1 MDTQL
6 PMLAPA
12 ARPSRQIRLFVL
24 VFAALFALLAASYY
38 FFLRTDYL
46 VLYTGLKP
54 ADASAI
60 VADLDAKTIPY
71 KLRDDGATI
80 LVASDQVDSVRLAT
94 AGSDAAA
101 KGLIG
106 FELFNK
112 SDMGLTDF
120 AQKIN
125 YQRALQGEL
134 ARTIMMMDGIDGARV
149 HLAIPDR
156 SLFRGVRSEP
166 KAAVTL
172 TVEPGKAVDDRR
184 VAGIQRLVA
193 AAVAELPL
201 ANVAVLD
208 DVGRVISRSAEFEA
222 PVAPEME
229 ERTAVQHYYRA
240 RVRSAVEKAMP
251 GLKFEVRVL
260 ILAAAGEPDMGAWEV
275 PERTAGAA
283 GEAIV
288 AGPQDRDFGLRILF
302 VTPSSLNAEE
312 QQIVENAAAEAVALR
327 RTAGDS
333 FAFAVEPPG
342 SRLLAPDVPGAIAS
356 ADSEVAASN
365 PTAAVRQL
373 ADSNNWLLTI
383 AALMAITAI
392 LVWLRRRAPRL
403 SSEQRDAYV
412 RRIRLQLGSAEEG
425 EHVRA

>member
-1 MDTQL
+1 
-6 PMLAPA
+6 MLAPA
-12 ARPSRQIRLFVL
+12 PRSSRQIRLVAL
-24 VFAALFALLAASYY
+24 VFAALFALLAAAYY
-38 FFLRTDYL
+38 MFLRTEYL

-60 VADLDAKTIPY
+60 VADLDARTVPY

-80 LVASDQVDSVRLAT
+80 LVPSDQVDQVRLAT
-94 AGSDAAA
+94 AGSEATA

-134 ARTIMMMDGIDGARV
+134 ARTIMAMDGIDGARV

-172 TVEPGKAVDDRR
+172 TFEPGKAVDERR

-201 ANVAVLD
+201 ANVTVLD
-208 DVGRVISRSAEFEA
+208 EVGRIISQSAEFET
-222 PVAPEME
+222 PVAPEMA
-229 ERTAVQHYYRA
+229 ERTAVQQYYRA
-240 RVRSAVEKAMP
+240 RVRSAVEKVMP
-251 GLKFEVRVL
+251 GLRFEVRVL
-260 ILAAAGEPDMGAWEV
+260 ILAAAGEPDMSAWDV
-275 PERTAGAA
+275 PVRGDAA
-283 GEAIV
+283 ADL
-288 AGPQDRDFGLRILF
+288 ADAAPRARDFGLRILF
-302 VTPSSLNAEE
+302 VTPSGLNAEE
-312 QQIVENAAAEAVALR
+312 QGIIENAAGEAVALR
-327 RTAGDS
+327 RSAGDS
-333 FAFAVEPPG
+333 FAFAVEPIG
-342 SRLLAPDVPGAIAS
+342 SRLPAPVLPAVAVAPDALVIA
-356 ADSEVAASN
+356 APDPA
-365 PTAAVRQL
+365 AAVKRL
-373 ADSNNWLLTI
+373 AESNNWLLTI
-383 AALMAITAI
+383 AALVAIAAI

-412 RRIRLQLGSAEEG
+412 RRIRLQLEG
-425 EHVRA
+425 GDVRA

>member
-12 ARPSRQIRLFVL
+12 ARPSRQIRLVAL
-24 VFAALFALLAASYY
+24 VFAALFALLAAAYY
-38 FFLRTDYL
+38 LFLRTEYL

-60 VADLDAKTIPY
+60 VADLDARTVPY

-80 LVASDQVDSVRLAT
+80 LVPSDQVDQVRLAT
-94 AGSDAAA
+94 AGSEATA

-134 ARTIMMMDGIDGARV
+134 ARTIMAMDGIDGARV

-172 TVEPGKAVDDRR
+172 TFEPGKAVDERR

-201 ANVAVLD
+201 ANVTVLD
-208 DVGRVISRSAEFEA
+208 DVGRIISQSAEFEA
-222 PVAPEME
+222 PVAPEMA
-229 ERTAVQHYYRA
+229 ERTAVQQYYRA
-240 RVRSAVEKAMP
+240 RVRSAVEKVMP
-251 GLKFEVRVL
+251 GLRFEVRVL
-260 ILAAAGEPDMGAWEV
+260 ILATAGEPDMGAWDV
-275 PERTAGAA
+275 PARGDAA
-283 GEAIV
+283 ADV
-288 AGPQDRDFGLRILF
+288 AAAPRERDFGLRILF
-302 VTPSSLNAEE
+302 VTPSGLNAEE
-312 QQIVENAAAEAVALR
+312 QGIIENAAAQAVALR
-327 RTAGDS
+327 RSAGDS
-333 FAFAVEPPG
+333 FAFAVEPVG
-342 SRLLAPDVPGAIAS
+342 SRLPAPVLPAVTVAPDALVVPAP
-356 ADSEVAASN
+356 D
-365 PTAAVRQL
+365 PTAAVKRL
-373 ADSNNWLLTI
+373 AESNNWLFSI
-383 AALMAITAI
+383 AALVAIAAI
-392 LVWLRRRAPRL
+392 LIWLRRRAPRL

-412 RRIRLQLGSAEEG
+412 RRIRLQLEG
-425 EHVRA
+425 GDARA

>member
-1 MDTQL
+1 
-6 PMLAPA
+6 MLAPA
-12 ARPSRQIRLFVL
+12 PRPSRQIRLVAL
-24 VFAALFALLAASYY
+24 VFAALFALLAAAYY
-38 FFLRTDYL
+38 LFLRTEYL

-71 KLRDDGATI
+71 QLRDDGTTI
-80 LVASDQVDSVRLAT
+80 LVPSDQVDQVRLAT
-94 AGSDAAA
+94 AGSEATA

-106 FELFNK
+106 FELFSK

-134 ARTIMMMDGIDGARV
+134 ARTIMAMDGIDAARV

-172 TVEPGKAVDDRR
+172 TFEPGKGVDDRR

-201 ANVAVLD
+201 ANVTVLD
-208 DVGRVISRSAEFEA
+208 DLGRIISQSAELDS
-222 PVAPEME
+222 PIAPEME
-229 ERTAVQHYYRA
+229 ERTAVQQYYRA
-240 RVRSAVEKAMP
+240 RVRSAVEKVMP
-251 GLKFEVRVL
+251 GLRFEVRVL
-260 ILAAAGEPDMGAWEV
+260 ILAAAGEPDMGAWDV
-275 PERTAGAA
+275 PVRPGDETVDAA
-283 GEAIV
+283 PAE
-288 AGPQDRDFGLRILF
+288 RDFGLRILF

-312 QQIVENAAAEAVALR
+312 QGIIENAAAEAVALK

-333 FAFAVEPPG
+333 FAFAVEPLG
-342 SRLLAPDVPGAIAS
+342 SRLAAPDMPSPVVAP
-356 ADSEVAASN
+356 DPVAAS
-365 PTAAVRQL
+365 PDPAAAVKRL
-373 ADSNNWLLTI
+373 AESNNWLFTI
-383 AALMAITAI
+383 AALVAIAAI

-412 RRIRLQLGSAEEG
+412 RRIRMQLGSAG
-425 EHVRA
+425 EAGDVRA

>member
-1 MDTQL
+1 MDTL
-6 PMLAPA
+6 PMLAPTP
-12 ARPSRQIRLFVL
+12 RPSRQIRLVAL
-24 VFAALFALLAASYY
+24 VFAALFALLAAAYY
-38 FFLRTDYL
+38 LFLRTEYL

-71 KLRDDGATI
+71 QLRDDGTTI
-80 LVASDQVDSVRLAT
+80 LVPSDQVDSVRLAT
-94 AGSDAAA
+94 AGSEASA

-134 ARTIMMMDGIDGARV
+134 ARTIMAMDGIDGARV

-172 TVEPGKAVDDRR
+172 TFEPGRGVDDRR

-193 AAVAELPL
+193 ASVAELPL
-201 ANVAVLD
+201 ANVTVLD
-208 DVGRVISRSAEFEA
+208 DVGRIISPSAELDP

-229 ERTAVQHYYRA
+229 ERTAVQQYYRA
-240 RVRSAVEKAMP
+240 RVRSAIEKVMP
-251 GLKFEVRVL
+251 GLRFEVRVL
-260 ILAAAGEPDMGAWEV
+260 ILAAAGEPEMGAWDV
-275 PERTAGAA
+275 PEPAEGMTGETAASQ
-283 GEAIV
+283 E
-288 AGPQDRDFGLRILF
+288 RDFGLRILF

-312 QQIVENAAAEAVALR
+312 QAIIENAAAEAVALK
-327 RTAGDS
+327 RTAGDT
-333 FAFAVEPPG
+333 FAFAVEPLG
-342 SRLLAPDVPGAIAS
+342 SRPVAPDMPGTIAAS
-356 ADSEVAASN
+356 DPVVAAPD
-365 PTAAVRQL
+365 PTAAVKRL
-373 ADSNNWLLTI
+373 AESNNWLFTI
-383 AALMAITAI
+383 AALVAIAAI

-412 RRIRLQLGSAEEG
+412 RRIRLQLGSAGEG
-425 EHVRA
+425 GDVRA